1 MFLIT
6 SLSLS
11 NTTVEVNVTGE
22 LCGTISRKQNFS
34 ILIGRSNVVQTPLS
48 PSYLEPQDN
57 YSNESIL
64 SLNERLG
71 RLSDRII
78 AGYRLSREEAIALTQ
93 IDGQDS
99 ILLLC
104 KAADR
109 VRQACCG
116 NTVDLCSIINVK
128 SGSCSE
134 NCGFCSQSAHH
145 PGQDSPIYGLKP
157 TEEIV
162 AQAKPAEDAG
172 AKRFCLV
179 SQGRGPK
186 YASPKSA
193 EFEQILETVRQVIA
207 ETDIKPCC
215 ALGEVTPEQ
224 AEALREA
231 GVTRYNHNLE
241 TSENFFPNVATTHS
255 WGDRVQTI
263 KNLKA
268 AGIQAC
274 TGGIMGMGESWT
286 DRVDLA
292 LALRELEVESVPLNL
307 LNPRA
312 GTPLSDRPKL
322 DPYEALKA
330 IAIFRLILPQQI
342 IRYAGGREAV
352 MGELQTLGLRS
363 GINAMLVGHYLTTL
377 GQPPEQDQAMLQEIG
392 LQGGEA
398 PIPGEWKA

>member
-1 MFLIT
+1 VVECQH
-6 SLSLS
+6 LSHA
-11 NTTVEVNVTGE
+11 TEGQ
-22 LCGTISRKQNFS
+22 K
-34 ILIGRSNVVQTPLS
+34 VVQAHLS
-48 PSYLEPQDN
+48 TAKNRVNNPPRSKELQQW
-57 YSNESIL
+57 
-64 SLNERLG
+64 LNNLAQ
-71 RLSDRII
+71 SVI
-78 AGYRLSREEAIALTQ
+78 AGESLQRESAIALTR
-93 IDGQDS
+93 IEGQED

-104 KAADR
+104 QAADK

-128 SGSCSE
+128 SGNCSE

-145 PGQDSPIYGLKP
+145 PGNDSPIYGLKSQ
-157 TEEIV
+157 EEIL
-162 AQAKPAEDAG
+162 AQAKAAEAAG

-186 YASPKSA
+186 YASSKST
-193 EFEQILETVRQVIA
+193 EFEQILATVGQILA
-207 ETDIKPCC
+207 ETNIKPCC

-224 AEALREA
+224 AQALKEA

-241 TSENFFPNVATTHS
+241 ASEDFFPNIVTTHS
-255 WGDRVQTI
+255 WRDRVATI

-274 TGGIMGMGESWT
+274 TGGIMGLGESWE

-312 GTPLSDRPKL
+312 GTPLSDRPLL

-330 IAIFRLILPQQI
+330 IAIFRLILPKQI
-342 IRYAGGREAV
+342 LRYAGGREAV
-352 MGELQTLGLRS
+352 MGELQALGLRS
-363 GINAMLVGHYLTTL
+363 GINAMLVGHYLTTI
-377 GQPPEQDQAMLQEIG
+377 GQPPEQDQAMLQELG
-392 LQGGEA
+392 LVGGEA
-398 PIPGEWKA
+398 PIPGQWQQDKE